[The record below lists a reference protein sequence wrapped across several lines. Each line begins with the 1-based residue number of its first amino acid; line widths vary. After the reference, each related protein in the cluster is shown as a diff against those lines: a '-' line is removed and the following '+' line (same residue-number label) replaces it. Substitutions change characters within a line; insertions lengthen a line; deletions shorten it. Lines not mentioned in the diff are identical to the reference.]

1 MIDDVSLLA
10 GICLGLALWVLR
22 LKTKL
27 ARAEMVGV
35 MALTAL
41 RDVADNKVQIT
52 RDENGDITLKKLS
65 GVNK

>member
-27 ARAEMVGV
+27 VKAEEFGF
-35 MALTAL
+35 MALMAL

>member
-1 MIDDVSLLA
+1 M
-10 GICLGLALWVLR
+10 
-22 LKTKL
+22 
-27 ARAEMVGV
+27 
-35 MALTAL
+35 AL

>member
-10 GICLGLALWVLR
+10 GICLGLALWVLP

-27 ARAEMVGV
+27 VKAEEFGF
-35 MALTAL
+35 MALMAL